1 MISSGLIEWYCCCK
15 KALTDVVDDVDDDWL
30 FAATEEVQ
38 SKAKLLEG
46 TRGAVTV

>member
-1 MISSGLIEWYCCCK
+1 MISSGLTELYCCNK
-15 KALTDVVDDVDDDWL
+15 KALTDVVDGVVDDWL

-46 TRGAVTV
+46 SRGAVTV